1 MNRFSA
7 NGIRIVC
14 LFMGMPSMMGIAA
27 ESHLVVEFSGGM
39 VLEAK
44 NEKQPTPVAS
54 LTKIASALIAL
65 EWCEEQSIDSA
76 KWSFLVPSAAIRG
89 GANPL
94 GLKAGDQLS
103 LETGLF
109 AAMMA
114 SDNTSTHAFAEA
126 MGRQMVPGTAPGKG
140 VLVFVERM
148 NALAARLGM
157 NDTHFVNPHGL
168 DEGSEKGLS
177 TAADLGRL
185 ALAAIKRPRF
195 LDYASAPERTVSFL
209 REGQSVSVK
218 LTNTNELVGSRGI
231 DGMKTGTTRLSGP
244 CLIATATRDL
254 AIDGITAP
262 RRLVVVLLDA
272 EDRFREAV
280 LLLDQGWSA
289 LASGRESDPKQ
300 RLRKETD

>member
-1 MNRFSA
+1 MQS
-7 NGIRIVC
+7 IT
-14 LFMGMPSMMGIAA
+14 GIAA
-27 ESHLVVEFSGGM
+27 ESHLVVEVSDGGIL
-39 VLEAK
+39 VAK
-44 NEKQPTPVAS
+44 NESQPRQVAS
-54 LTKIASALIAL
+54 LTKIASALVAL
-65 EWCEEQSIDSA
+65 EWCIEQSVDPG
-76 KWSFLVPSAAIRG
+76 KWSFAVPSAAIRG

-103 LETGLF
+103 LETGLY

-126 MGRQMVPGTAPGKG
+126 MGREMIPGTEAGKG
-140 VLVFVERM
+140 VGVFVERM

-157 NDTHFVNPHGL
+157 KDTHFVNPHGL
-168 DEGSEKGLS
+168 DEAAEKGVS

-185 ALAAIKRPRF
+185 ALAAIERPGF

-209 REGQSVSVK
+209 RGDQSVSVK

-254 AIDGITAP
+254 PIGGVTAT
-262 RRLVVVLLDA
+262 RRLLVVVLDA

-289 LASGRESDPKQ
+289 LASGGESDPKQ
-300 RLRKETD
+300 RLRKEAD

>member
-1 MNRFSA
+1 
-7 NGIRIVC
+7 
-14 LFMGMPSMMGIAA
+14 
-27 ESHLVVEFSGGM
+27 M

-44 NEKQPTPVAS
+44 NENQPTPVAS
-54 LTKIASALIAL
+54 LTKIAAALIAL

-140 VLVFVERM
+140 VVVFVERM

-185 ALAAIKRPRF
+185 ALAAINQPRF

-209 REGQSVSVK
+209 REGQSVSAK
-218 LTNTNELVGSRGI
+218 LTNTNELVRSRGI